1 MRGYR
6 SGAQAKGL
14 LVVIRRDVVQH
25 ARAARCPPEPQHGR
39 GCHGDG
45 GAKLC
50 RSQPRRMLP
59 GKTLVPSVESVA
71 VQRPPTLAVW
81 RGESTRGAERTDQRG
96 PRARRVQ
103 GPVTGQG
110 KDSQTL
116 GTPCLLAPPHSRH
129 SRPGPTPSWWNVV

>member
-1 MRGYR
+1 MWRYR

-14 LVVIRRDVVQH
+14 LVVIDETWCNLAGQGS
-25 ARAARCPPEPQHGR
+25 ALQSLSYGR

-50 RSQPRRMLP
+50 RSQPQRMLP

-81 RGESTRGAERTDQRG
+81 RGGSTRGAERTTQRG
-96 PRARRVQ
+96 PRARWVQ

-116 GTPCLLAPPHSRH
+116 GAPCLLVPPHSRH
-129 SRPGPTPSWWNVV
+129 SRPGPTPSWWKVV